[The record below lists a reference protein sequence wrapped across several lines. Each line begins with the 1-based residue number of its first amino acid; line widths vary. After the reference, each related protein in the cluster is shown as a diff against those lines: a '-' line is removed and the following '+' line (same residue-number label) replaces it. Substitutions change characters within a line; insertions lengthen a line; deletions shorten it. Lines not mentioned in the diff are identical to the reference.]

1 MSEVCGERTNKK
13 LSPVRRIYVIR
24 LLGRSIVFLLCIF
37 AAVFLPEQFIVLSGW
52 SFFTSF
58 SVLHLLWFLWVVDML
73 LQILPV
79 RNYLPLGAQKQ
90 FAFRYRKGFDSS
102 KEDIR
107 AHSIKEN
114 KSAYGVMLLWI
125 FFNLIPAVLH
135 RNSLVSDRIML
146 LISVGFYVCDLVCV
160 LIWCPFR
167 LMLGNRCCTTCRI
180 FNWDHMMMFTP
191 LLLVGGFFSISLFL
205 MSLIVWIVWELS
217 IKKHPER
224 FWERTNSSLRCRNC
238 TDKLCIQYCEKR
250 K

>member
-24 LLGRSIVFLLCIF
+24 LLGRSIIFLLCIF

-52 SFFTSF
+52 RFFASF

-135 RNSLVSDRIML
+135 RNSLVSDWDNAPDFRGL
-146 LISVGFYVCDLVCV
+146 LCLRPCV
-160 LIWCPFR
+160 RTDMVSLPADAGKQVLHHLQDIQ
-167 LMLGNRCCTTCRI
+167 LGSYDDVYPSASGWR
-180 FNWDHMMMFTP
+180 
-191 LLLVGGFFSISLFL
+191 LLLHQSVPDVPYCLDSLGAEFKKTPGKILGAHKFL
-205 MSLIVWIVWELS
+205 SEMQELY
-217 IKKHPER
+217 R
-224 FWERTNSSLRCRNC
+224 
-238 TDKLCIQYCEKR
+238 
-250 K
+250 